1 MPVADP
7 LPRRLGFVPATAIVI
22 GTIIGSGIFR
32 MPSAVAGEVGS
43 TGAVLT
49 VWALG
54 GLISLC
60 GALSLA
66 ELAAAF
72 PRSGGVFVYLREAY
86 GDGSAFLFG
95 WTMLIVG
102 PAAVAGVALVFGEY
116 LATLIPTSPNGVRLI
131 AAAAILVVSAAAYRS
146 VHGLGAVLTAASGA
160 KVAAIAA
167 LVFAAFLL
175 GDAGAGSFE
184 GGAPAAGQARWSG
197 VGFALVAAL
206 WAYNGFHDM
215 VSVAGEVREPG
226 RVLPRALFAG
236 MFAVVAVYLA
246 ANAAYL
252 YVLPFDALRQSPVVA
267 ADTMVRVLGAAG
279 ATAVAVMVMVSTFG
293 AIVGIT
299 LANPRILYAMAG
311 AGLLFARLARVH
323 PRFRTPH
330 VAVIAHGVVAL
341 VCVWW
346 RTFEQLAAAFVLGI
360 WPFLALATAGV
371 LILRRTRPDLA
382 RPYRTPGYPLVPLV
396 FIVGTLWVVASA
408 LLAQPATT
416 LAGAGLTLLGVPI
429 YLFRRRAVER
439 SSAAGTPH

>member
-1 MPVADP
+1 
-7 LPRRLGFVPATAIVI
+7 
-22 GTIIGSGIFR
+22 
-32 MPSAVAGEVGS
+32 
-43 TGAVLT
+43 
-49 VWALG
+49 
-54 GLISLC
+54 
-60 GALSLA
+60 
-66 ELAAAF
+66 
-72 PRSGGVFVYLREAY
+72 
-86 GDGSAFLFG
+86 
-95 WTMLIVG
+95 
-102 PAAVAGVALVFGEY
+102 
-116 LATLIPTSPNGVRLI
+116 
-131 AAAAILVVSAAAYRS
+131 
-146 VHGLGAVLTAASGA
+146 
-160 KVAAIAA
+160 
-167 LVFAAFLL
+167 
-175 GDAGAGSFE
+175 
-184 GGAPAAGQARWSG
+184 
-197 VGFALVAAL
+197 
-206 WAYNGFHDM
+206 
-215 VSVAGEVREPG
+215 
-226 RVLPRALFAG
+226 VLPRALFAG

-382 RPYRTPGYPLVPLV
+382 RPYRTPGYPLVPLI

-439 SSAAGTPH
+439 SSAAGAA